1 MDKFQNSLDI
11 ELWLN
16 KDLIQRQNLLK
27 TQFTSVLEDV
37 GNSFPKEIFDK
48 ISTKSKGTKISKGND
63 LLGFPYL
70 VLDLIRDFDPITG
83 SNIRL
88 LNWFG
93 NGLFIT
99 ILLGSKR
106 ENPIKEFIDLEFSF
120 GLSENQWDYPDL
132 ILNQNLTTD
141 EGKIAEANLGF
152 YHWIKPIPVD
162 PDLLVLNQNLCKS
175 LKKILGILSLP
186 AEKVR
191 N

>member
-1 MDKFQNSLDI
+1 MDKSLNSLDI

-27 TQFTSVLEDV
+27 RQFVSVLENV
-37 GNSFPKEIFDK
+37 QNSFPKVIWDQL
-48 ISTKSKGTKISKGND
+48 SAKSKGTKISRGND
-63 LLGFPYL
+63 LVGFPYL
-70 VLDLIRDFDPITG
+70 VLDLIRDFDPLNG

-93 NGLFIT
+93 NGFFIT
-99 ILLGSKR
+99 VLLGSNRK
-106 ENPIKEFIDLEFSF
+106 NPVLEFKNLEFSF

-132 ILNQNLTTD
+132 ILNKNVTTD
-141 EGKIAEANLGF
+141 EKKITASKLGF

-162 PDLLVLNQNLCKS
+162 PDPLVLRQNLCES

-186 AEKVR
+186 AEQVR

>member
-27 TQFTSVLEDV
+27 TQFNSVLEDV

-48 ISTKSKGTKISKGND
+48 ISAKSKGTKISKGND

-162 PDLLVLNQNLCKS
+162 SDLLVLNQNLCKS
-175 LKKILGILSLP
+175 LKKILSILSLP
-186 AEKVR
+186 AEQVR

>member
-1 MDKFQNSLDI
+1 MDKFQNSLDV

-16 KDLIQRQNLLK
+16 KDLIHRQNLLK

-48 ISTKSKGTKISKGND
+48 ISAKSKGTKISKGND

-99 ILLGSKR
+99 ILLGSNR
-106 ENPIKEFIDLEFSF
+106 ENPVKEFIGLEFSF

-132 ILNQNLTTD
+132 ILNRNLTTD
-141 EGKIAEANLGF
+141 EGKIAKAKLGF

-162 PDLLVLNQNLCKS
+162 PDLLVLNQNLCKC

-186 AEKVR
+186 AEQVR

>member
-48 ISTKSKGTKISKGND
+48 ISAKSKGSKISKGND

-132 ILNQNLTTD
+132 ILNRNLTTD
-141 EGKIAEANLGF
+141 EGKIAEAKLGF

-186 AEKVR
+186 AEQVR

>member
-1 MDKFQNSLDI
+1 MDELQNSLDI

-27 TQFTSVLEDV
+27 SQFISVLEGV
-37 GNSFPKEIFDK
+37 ENSFPKEIFDQL
-48 ISTKSKGTKISKGND
+48 SAKSKGAKISKGND

-70 VLDLIRDFDPITG
+70 VLDLIRDFDPLTG

-93 NGLFIT
+93 NGFYIT
-99 ILLGSKR
+99 ILLGGNRKNPVR
-106 ENPIKEFIDLEFSF
+106 EFKNLEFSF
-120 GLSENQWDYPDL
+120 GLSVNQWDYPDL
-132 ILNQNLTTD
+132 ILNKNVTLD
-141 EGKIAEANLGF
+141 EKKITASKLGF

-162 PDLLVLNQNLCKS
+162 PGLSVFHQNLCES

-186 AEKVR
+186 G
-191 N
+191 